1 MMLKIPLRERFP
13 FHVQREIVTL
23 ALLTGLAA
31 VLLIGVTALSRVFH
45 AQQDSLA
52 QRWSGRGEADL
63 KADKFDA
70 AVNDFRAS
78 LRYGEDS
85 FSSQLGLAE
94 ALIGL
99 KRTAEASAYLGN
111 LWGTHPENGIV
122 NRELARIAAGNG
134 DMPGALRYYHNA
146 IYAIWPGDAEADRR
160 NTRWELIKYLLSIKA
175 LAQAQS
181 ELIALSAEIGPDV
194 SQQVNLGQYFLKV
207 QDDTHALAAF
217 RLALNAAPHLH
228 TALAGAGTAAFGLGN
243 YSLAQ
248 HYLRVAVAQQAWDR
262 DSASLLDVVDQV
274 MRLDPF
280 RRQISDADRDRAVE
294 GVFTTAGKRLQA
306 CSAAAASPVV
316 PGAQQNLGDAW
327 KQLQPQ
333 VTTRILRRD
342 QDTAN
347 QALDLSFNI
356 ERQAGSKCGSG
367 SASDAAVLLISRL
380 HEGS

>member
-1 MMLKIPLRERFP
+1 MMFKIPVRVRFP
-13 FHVQREIVTL
+13 FPVQREIVTL
-23 ALLTGLAA
+23 ALLTGLAV

-45 AQQDSLA
+45 AQQDALA

-63 KADKFDA
+63 KANRFDA
-70 AVNDFRAS
+70 AVSDFRAS

-99 KRTAEASAYLGN
+99 KRSGEASAYLVN
-111 LWGTHPENGIV
+111 LWAAKPENGIV
-122 NRELARIAAGNG
+122 NRELARIAAANG

-146 IYAIWPGDAEADRR
+146 IYAIWPGNAEADRR

-194 SQQVNLGQYFLKV
+194 SQQVSLGQYFLKV

-217 RLALNAAPHLH
+217 RLALSVEPHLH
-228 TALAGAGTAAFGLGN
+228 TAMAGAGTAAFGLGD

-248 HYLRVAVAQQAWDR
+248 HYLRVAAAQQSWDR
-262 DSASLLDVVDQV
+262 ESASLLDVVDQV

-280 RRQISDADRDRAVE
+280 RRQISDADRYRAVE
-294 GVFTTAGKRLQA
+294 GVFATAGKRLQA
-306 CSAAAASPVV
+306 CPAVAASPIV
-316 PGAQQNLGDAW
+316 PGAAQNLGDAW

-333 VTTRILRRD
+333 VNTRVLRRD
-342 QDTAN
+342 QDVAN
-347 QALDLSFNI
+347 RALDLSFNV
-356 ERQAGSKCGSG
+356 ERQAGSLCGSG

>member
-1 MMLKIPLRERFP
+1 MLKIPLRERFS

-23 ALLTGLAA
+23 ALLTGLAM

-45 AQQDSLA
+45 AQQDALA

-63 KADKFDA
+63 KADKYDA

-78 LRYGEDS
+78 LRYGQDS
-85 FSSQLGLAE
+85 FSSRLGLAE

-99 KRTAEASAYLGN
+99 KRTGEASAYLGN
-111 LWGTHPENGIV
+111 LWGAHPENGVV
-122 NRELARIAAGNG
+122 NRELARIAAGKG

-146 IYAIWPGDAEADRR
+146 IYAIWPGNAEADRR

-194 SQQVNLGQYFLKV
+194 SQQVSLGEYFLKV
-207 QDDTHALAAF
+207 QDDLHALAAF
-217 RLALNAAPHLH
+217 RLALNVEPHLH
-228 TALAGAGTAAFGLGN
+228 TAIAGAGTAAFGMGN

-306 CSAAAASPVV
+306 CSAAAASPVA
-316 PGAQQNLGDAW
+316 PGGGQNLGDAW

-333 VTTRILRRD
+333 VTTQVLRRD
-342 QDTAN
+342 QDVADH
-347 QALDLSFNI
+347 ALDLSFNI
-356 ERQAGSKCGSG
+356 ERQAGSRCGSG